1 MPDPA
6 SGRSNRAARAR
17 LLAAGGVLLTLGHAP
32 ALSAQRE
39 IFGINGS
46 SAAEVRRQFEA
57 EARQQVSALLVDY
70 ESAWG
75 SRNAGALA
83 GLYASRATFYPAE
96 GAMRT
101 GRSAIAD
108 YFRAR
113 LPTVETL
120 RTQMVEFRASGD
132 LAYTTVQVSYAAG
145 EGAVR
150 HAVAGIDVFVL
161 RRDVLGGWSI
171 VSHLSRVEPA
181 AATAAGDRAPSA
193 APADTAHE

>member
-1 MPDPA
+1 V
-6 SGRSNRAARAR
+6 SRFCRVR
-17 LLAAGGVLLTLGHAP
+17 LLAAGGVLLALAHAP

-39 IFGINGS
+39 IFGMNGT
-46 SAAEVRRQFEA
+46 SAADVRRQFEA
-57 EARQQVSALLVDY
+57 EARQQVSALLLEY

-83 GLYASRATFYPAE
+83 GLYASRATFYPAA

-101 GRSAIAD
+101 GRPAIAD
-108 YFRAR
+108 YFRAV
-113 LPTVETL
+113 LPTVEPL

-132 LAYTTVQVSYAAG
+132 LAYATVQVSYAAG
-145 EGAVR
+145 AGAER
-150 HAVAGIDVFVL
+150 HAVAGLDVFIL
-161 RRDVLGGWSI
+161 RRDVLGSWSI

-181 AATAAGDRAPSA
+181 ATAAGDRPPSA